1 MQILQT
7 ERLSLRHFDAQNDAD
22 VAFQLGLL
30 NEPSW
35 IAGIRDAGVR
45 THEEARAWVQS
56 RLIDPCWQY
65 GHGFWLVQR
74 RADGERL
81 GMCGIF
87 KRDSLPLPDL
97 GYGFAAAHH
106 GRGYAREA
114 AQACLDYAVRVLGRH
129 ELLAITSPSN
139 AASNGLLMRLGFA
152 REGLEDD
159 PTYGPSQHWRW
170 RSPEAAPQGDAA
182 QIDDLV
188 RRFFAAFTNRDG
200 AVPTLAALPALFM
213 PGAQIS
219 APGRAPCSVREFV
232 EPRAALLQQGR
243 LIEFAESET
252 WPQTVIEG
260 LRAHRELGYAKAG
273 WLDGKPYG
281 CAGRKSLDLRLD
293 AEGRWRIAA
302 LAWKD
307 EPERPTE

>member
-1 MQILQT
+1 MQILRT
-7 ERLSLRHFDAQNDAD
+7 ERLSLRHFDAQDDAD

-56 RLIDPCWQY
+56 RLVDPCWQY

-74 RADGERL
+74 RDDGERL

-87 KRDSLPLPDL
+87 KRDNLPLPDL
-97 GYGFAAAHH
+97 GYGFAAAHQ
-106 GRGYAREA
+106 GQGYAREA
-114 AQACLDYAVRVLGRH
+114 AQACLDYAVQVLGRH

-139 AASNGLLMRLGFA
+139 AASNGLLVRLGFA

-159 PTYGPSQHWRW
+159 PSYGPSQHWRW
-170 RSPEAAPQGDAA
+170 CSPQAAPQDDAA

-200 AVPTLAALPALFM
+200 AIPTLAALPALFM
-213 PGAQIS
+213 PDAQIS
-219 APGRAPCSVREFV
+219 APGRAPCSVREFI
-232 EPRAALLQQGR
+232 EPRAALLSSGR
-243 LIEFAESET
+243 LLGFAEWELKH
-252 WPQTVIEG
+252 QTHIEG
-260 LRAHRELGYAKAG
+260 DTARRELRYEKSGR
-273 WLDGKPYG
+273 LDGQPYG
-281 CAGRKSLDLRLD
+281 GQGCKTLRLQRD
-293 AEGRWRIAA
+293 SEGRWRIAA
-302 LAWKD
+302 LSWLD
-307 EPERPTE
+307 D